1 MRNDLFPWIL
11 PLVTSA
17 AIVVA
22 SPAVQERGTGSR
34 QSSGAVGAVGT
45 VGEPTLAPLLAK
57 AMPAVVSIGISG
69 HVSGG
74 VADDPVFGRL
84 FGRRNRTAVREV
96 QAAGSGVIVDADKGY
111 ILTNNHLVQNADA
124 IQVTLND
131 GRRID
136 AELVGKDAGSDVAVI
151 RVSADGLTSL
161 PLGNS
166 DEMRVGDYVVAI
178 GNPFGLT
185 QTATHGIV
193 SALGRSGLGIIG
205 RDGYEDFIQTDASI
219 NPGNSGGALV
229 NLRGELI
236 GINSAI
242 VGPAGGSVGIGFAIP
257 INMAQQIVKQLVDH
271 GSVQRGQLGV
281 VVRDFDPALVR
292 EVKADV
298 EHGAIIQEVQS
309 GSAAEDAGL
318 EVGDILLSID
328 GSPVR
333 SSADVRNKIGSRQVG
348 DTIRIELV
356 RDGRR
361 RTISAK
367 IRSRIAQLWTESVG
381 GPAVA
386 ALGEP
391 REVVTERA

>member
-22 SPAVQERGTGSR
+22 SPAVQERGASTR
-34 QSSGAVGAVGT
+34 QIVGA

-57 AMPAVVSIGISG
+57 AMPAVVSIGVSG

-84 FGRRNRTAVREV
+84 FRRGNRTAVREV

-111 ILTNNHLVQNADA
+111 ILTNNHLVRNADK
-124 IQVTLND
+124 IQVTLHD
-131 GRRID
+131 GRSVD
-136 AELVGKDAGSDVAVI
+136 AELVGADPGSDVAVI
-151 RVSADGLTSL
+151 HVSAAGLTSL

-166 DEMRVGDYVVAI
+166 DELRVGDYVVAI

-193 SALGRSGLGIIG
+193 SALGRSGLGIAG

-229 NLRGELI
+229 NLRGELV
-236 GINSAI
+236 GINTAI
-242 VGPAGGSVGIGFAIP
+242 VGPTGGSVGIGFAIP
-257 INMAQQIVKQLVDH
+257 ITMAQQIVQQLVDH
-271 GSVQRGQLGV
+271 GAVQRGQLGV
-281 VVRDFDPALVR
+281 VLRDLDPNLVR
-292 EVKADV
+292 EAKAEVDQ
-298 EHGAIIQEVQS
+298 GAIIQEVQP

-318 EVGDILLSID
+318 EVGDLLISID
-328 GSPVR
+328 GAPVKG
-333 SSADVRNKIGSRQVG
+333 SADVRNKIGLRQVG
-348 DTIRIELV
+348 DTIRVEFV

-361 RTISAK
+361 RTVSAK

-386 ALGEP
+386 ALDDP

>member
-1 MRNDLFPWIL
+1 MRNDLIPWIL
-11 PLVTSA
+11 PLITSA
-17 AIVVA
+17 TLVVA
-22 SPAVQERGTGSR
+22 NPAVQERGTTARPSATTL
-34 QSSGAVGAVGT
+34 S
-45 VGEPTLAPLLAK
+45 EPTLAPLLAK
-57 AMPAVVSIGISG
+57 AMPAVVSIGVSG

-74 VADDPVFGRL
+74 VTDDPFFGRM
-84 FGRRNRTAVREV
+84 FGMRRQEVREV

-131 GRRID
+131 GRSID
-136 AELVGKDAGSDVAVI
+136 AELVGRDAGSDVAVI
-151 RVSADGLTSL
+151 RVSANGLTSL

-193 SALGRSGLGIIG
+193 SALGRSGLGITG

-229 NLRGELI
+229 NLRGELV

-242 VGPAGGSVGIGFAIP
+242 VGPTGGSVGIGFAIP
-257 INMAQQIVKQLVDH
+257 INMAQQIVRQLVDH

-281 VVRDFDPALVR
+281 VVRDFDPKLVR

-298 EHGAIIQEVQS
+298 DHGAIIQEIQP

-328 GSPVR
+328 GAAVR
-333 SSADVRNKIGSRQVG
+333 SSADVRNKIGLRQVG
-348 DTIRIELV
+348 DTIRIEFI
-356 RDGRR
+356 RDGRK
-361 RTISAK
+361 RTVTAK
-367 IRSRIAQLWTESVG
+367 IRSRIAELRTGNVG

-386 ALGEP
+386 ALDDP
-391 REVVTERA
+391 RGVMTERA